1 VGVGLCVCV
10 MSFCHRST
18 HYLEPR
24 NSPAVYHL
32 KDSAVTK
39 STVLT
44 LLGGSKGKGESG
56 TG

>member
-1 VGVGLCVCV
+1 MGVGLCVCV